1 MNGSQQQACN
11 CAREHLVGPDVLD
24 VIACTALLLSEK
36 QTKLYT
42 ETKVHLCNL
51 CSLTSEQIGDMKD
64 EMQ

>member
-1 MNGSQQQACN
+1 M
-11 CAREHLVGPDVLD
+11 GPDVLD